1 MKKIAGLLLFL
12 VFLTGCSGGQQAGPS
27 YDEMKKM
34 MTDAI
39 QTEDGKKALRKL
51 MTDPEFRELL
61 VLEQPEVKQSI
72 ENVLL
77 SKEGENFW
85 KTAFEDPKFTESV
98 AKSMK
103 KQQADIMKDLMGDA
117 SFQKEM
123 EKFFGQPDMM
133 KQMEKVINSST
144 LKKEMEKAVEDTI
157 NSPLMQAKWQQLIM
171 KAGKG
176 SEAEGEDKGGKE
188 ESGEEEEK
196 AGGGK

>member
-1 MKKIAGLLLFL
+1 MKKLLA
-12 VFLTGCSGGQQAGPS
+12 VFLIPFFLAGCGGAQQGSPG
-27 YDEMKKM
+27 YDDIKKM

-51 MTDPEFRELL
+51 MSDPEFRELL

-77 SKEGENFW
+77 SKEGEKFW
-85 KTAFEDPKFTESV
+85 HNAFEDPKFTESV

-133 KQMEKVINSST
+133 KQMEKILHSSEM
-144 LKKEMEKAVEDTI
+144 KKEMEKAIEETI
-157 NSPLMQAKWQQLIM
+157 DSPLLQAKWQSLIM

-176 SEAEGEDKGGKE
+176 EAAKD
-188 ESGEEEEK
+188 SGENQENNNDEK
-196 AGGGK
+196 NGAGQGQ

>member
-1 MKKIAGLLLFL
+1 MKKIAGIFLFLLFL
-12 VFLTGCSGGQQAGPS
+12 AGCSGGSQASPS

-39 QTEDGKKALRKL
+39 QTEDGKKALRKI

-77 SKEGENFW
+77 SKEGERFW

-133 KQMEKVINSST
+133 KQMEKIVNSAT

-157 NSPLMQAKWQQLIM
+157 NSPLMQAKWQELIM

-176 SEAEGEDKGGKE
+176 AAEDSGKDAGKDKKTDEEGK
-188 ESGEEEEK
+188 
-196 AGGGK
+196 

>member
-1 MKKIAGLLLFL
+1 
-12 VFLTGCSGGQQAGPS
+12 
-27 YDEMKKM
+27 MKKM

-77 SKEGENFW
+77 SKEGELFW
-85 KTAFEDPKFTESV
+85 KTTFEDPKFTESI

-117 SFQKEM
+117 SFQKEL

-133 KQMEKVINSST
+133 KQMENIVNSAT
-144 LKKEMEKAVEDTI
+144 LKKEMEKAIEDTI
-157 NSPLMQAKWQQLIM
+157 NSPLMQAKWQELIM

-176 SEAEGEDKGGKE
+176 AGEESAKGDAKE
-188 ESGEEEEK
+188 EKTDEE
-196 AGGGK
+196 GK

>member
-1 MKKIAGLLLFL
+1 MKKLIGIFLFL
-12 VFLTGCSGGQQAGPS
+12 IFLVGCSGGQQAGPS

-77 SKEGENFW
+77 SKEGESFW
-85 KTAFEDPKFTESV
+85 KTAFEDPKFTESI

-133 KQMEKVINSST
+133 KQMEKVVNSST

-171 KAGKG
+171 KAGK
-176 SEAEGEDKGGKE
+176 STAEASDKEGKGGGEDKKT
-188 ESGEEEEK
+188 
-196 AGGGK
+196 GGGE

>member
-1 MKKIAGLLLFL
+1 MKKILGLLLFL
-12 VFLTGCSGGQQAGPS
+12 VFLAGCSGGQQAGPS

-39 QTEDGKKALRKL
+39 QTEEGKKALRKL

-77 SKEGENFW
+77 SKEGEKFW
-85 KTAFEDPKFTESV
+85 KTAFEDPKFTESI

-133 KQMEKVINSST
+133 KQMEKVVNSST

-176 SEAEGEDKGGKE
+176 TEEANKDDKD
-188 ESGEEEEK
+188 ESSGGEEK
-196 AGGGK
+196 TGGGK

>member
-1 MKKIAGLLLFL
+1 MKKFAVLFL
-12 VFLTGCSGGQQAGPS
+12 FLLFLTGCSGSHQAAPS

-77 SKEGENFW
+77 SKEGERFW
-85 KTAFEDPKFTESV
+85 KTAFEDPKFTESI

-133 KQMEKVINSST
+133 KQMENIVNSAT
-144 LKKEMEKAVEDTI
+144 LKKEMEKTIQDTI
-157 NSPLMQAKWQQLIM
+157 NSPLMQAKWQELIM

-176 SEAEGEDKGGKE
+176 AAEGSSKDGGKGEKTDE
-188 ESGEEEEK
+188 E
-196 AGGGK
+196 GK

>member
-1 MKKIAGLLLFL
+1 MFLFL
-12 VFLTGCSGGQQAGPS
+12 VFLTGCSGGGQHAGPS

-77 SKEGENFW
+77 SKAGENFW
-85 KTAFEDPKFTESV
+85 KTTFEDPKFTEAV

-133 KQMEKVINSST
+133 KQMEKIVNSSSM
-144 LKKEMEKAVEDTI
+144 KKEMEKAVEETI
-157 NSPLMQAKWQQLIM
+157 NSPLLQVKWQELIM

-176 SEAEGEDKGGKE
+176 SAEEDKGGKDE
-188 ESGEEEEK
+188 GKSEGENEK
-196 AGGGK
+196 AGGGGQ

>member
-1 MKKIAGLLLFL
+1 MKKIVVPFLFLLFL
-12 VFLTGCSGGQQAGPS
+12 AGCSGGHQAAPS
-27 YDEMKKM
+27 YDEMKKI

-39 QTEDGKKALRKL
+39 QTEDGKKALRKI

-77 SKEGENFW
+77 SKEGERFW
-85 KTAFEDPKFTESV
+85 KTAFEDPKFTEAI

-123 EKFFGQPDMM
+123 EQFFGQPDMM
-133 KQMEKVINSST
+133 KQMEKVINSAT

-157 NSPLMQAKWQQLIM
+157 NSPLMQAKWQELIM

-176 SEAEGEDKGGKE
+176 SAEDSGKDSGKE
-188 ESGEEEEK
+188 KKSDEE
-196 AGGGK
+196 GK

>member
-1 MKKIAGLLLFL
+1 MKKLIGIFLFLLFL
-12 VFLTGCSGGQQAGPS
+12 VGCSGGQQAGPS

-77 SKEGENFW
+77 SKEGERFW
-85 KTAFEDPKFTESV
+85 KTAFEDPKFTESI

-176 SEAEGEDKGGKE
+176 TAEASDKGGK
-188 ESGEEEEK
+188 SGGEDK
-196 AGGGK
+196 KTGGGE

>member
-1 MKKIAGLLLFL
+1 MKKIIGLFLFLLFL
-12 VFLTGCSGGQQAGPS
+12 AGCSGGHQAGPS

-77 SKEGENFW
+77 SKEGERFW
-85 KTAFEDPKFTESV
+85 KTAFEDPKFTEAI

-133 KQMEKVINSST
+133 KQMEKIVNSSA

-176 SEAEGEDKGGKE
+176 TAEASDKEDKGGE
-188 ESGEEEEK
+188 EDK
-196 AGGGK
+196 KTGGGE

>member
-1 MKKIAGLLLFL
+1 MKKFAVLFL
-12 VFLTGCSGGQQAGPS
+12 FLLFLTGCSGGHQAAPS

-77 SKEGENFW
+77 SKEGERFW
-85 KTAFEDPKFTESV
+85 KTAFEDPKFTESI

-133 KQMEKVINSST
+133 KQMENIVNSAT
-144 LKKEMEKAVEDTI
+144 LKKEMEKAIEDTM
-157 NSPLMQAKWQQLIM
+157 NSPLMQAKWQELIM

-176 SEAEGEDKGGKE
+176 TAEESSKEGGGKE
-188 ESGEEEEK
+188 EKTDEE
-196 AGGGK
+196 GK